1 MKLLLDTHALIW
13 FLSGNNELSEEVVS
27 EIENENNTIFVS
39 IASLWE
45 IGIKESI
52 GKIKIK
58 GGLSQ
63 LMTEILKS
71 NIEIIPIS
79 IEDILVLTALE
90 FFHRDPFDRLLIAQ
104 GMNEQCVIVSKDE
117 QFKKYKIPTL
127 W

>member
-52 GKIKIK
+52 SKIKIK

-79 IEDILVLTALE
+79 I
-90 FFHRDPFDRLLIAQ
+90 
-104 GMNEQCVIVSKDE
+104 
-117 QFKKYKIPTL
+117 
-127 W
+127 

>member
-1 MKLLLDTHALIW
+1 MKLLLDTHTLIW
-13 FLSGNNELSEEVVS
+13 FFSGNNELSEEVVS

-52 GKIKIK
+52 GKIRIK

-63 LMTEILKS
+63 LMKEILTS

-79 IEDILVLTALE
+79 IEDILVLTTLE
-90 FFHRDPFDRLLIAQ
+90 FFHRDPFDRLIIAQ
-104 GMNEQCVIVSKDE
+104 GMNEQCVLISKDE
-117 QFKKYKIPTL
+117 QFKKYKIPIL

>member
-79 IEDILVLTALE
+79 IEDILVLTTLE
-90 FFHRDPFDRLLIAQ
+90 FFHRDPFDRLIIAQ
-104 GMNEQCVIVSKDE
+104 GMNEQCVLISKDE
-117 QFKKYKIPTL
+117 QLKKYRIPIL

>member
-1 MKLLLDTHALIW
+1 MKLLLDTHTLIW
-13 FLSGNNELSEEVVS
+13 FFSGNNELSEEVVS

-79 IEDILVLTALE
+79 IEDILVLTTLE
-90 FFHRDPFDRLLIAQ
+90 FFHRDPFDRLIIAQ
-104 GMNEQCVIVSKDE
+104 GMNEQCVLISKDE
-117 QFKKYKIPTL
+117 QLKKYRIPIL